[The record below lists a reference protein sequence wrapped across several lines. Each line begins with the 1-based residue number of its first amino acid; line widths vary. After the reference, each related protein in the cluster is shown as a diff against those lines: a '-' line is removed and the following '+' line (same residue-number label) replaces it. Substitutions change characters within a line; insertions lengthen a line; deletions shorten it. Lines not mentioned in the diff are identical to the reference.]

1 MPPIETGP
9 DRGPLLL
16 GVCWTLT
23 SLSTVMVALR
33 FYCRVN
39 YQGRVWWDDFWMAV
53 ALVCS
58 LDTFLGARADSFAVV
73 CLGPKPHL
81 DGVLAPR
88 RNRVRANERAK
99 RCHYGALELDLAVLV
114 YGRSRVRQVGR
125 RGVNPAAPITCEMAH
140 DSP

>member
-1 MPPIETGP
+1 MPPVETGP

-53 ALVCS
+53 ALVRS
-58 LDTFLGARADSFAVV
+58 LDSCLRARADGSTGL
-73 CLGPKPHL
+73 CLGPKSHL

-88 RNRVRANERAK
+88 RNRVRSYE
-99 RCHYGALELDLAVLV
+99 
-114 YGRSRVRQVGR
+114 
-125 RGVNPAAPITCEMAH
+125 
-140 DSP
+140 